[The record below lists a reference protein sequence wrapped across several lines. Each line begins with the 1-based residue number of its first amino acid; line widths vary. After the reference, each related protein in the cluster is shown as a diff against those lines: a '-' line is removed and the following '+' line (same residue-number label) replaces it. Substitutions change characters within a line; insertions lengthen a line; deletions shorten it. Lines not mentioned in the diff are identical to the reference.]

1 MLPLSP
7 ITDLAQVGTAF
18 SAQLDRLQ
26 KARAKAASEVAAR
39 VRISLVAMR
48 PGAAAPAGA
57 VPAATAAC
65 HHAFLRAHRAHC
77 RLAAT
82 LLPPL
87 PVVVADAST
96 AAGAATALQQQQQ
109 AHVAPFSRHALA
121 ALWEELKLAM
131 AAAVQLQGAAQVLV
145 KAVRRATY

>member
-1 MLPLSP
+1 M
-7 ITDLAQVGTAF
+7 AN
-18 SAQLDRLQ
+18 
-26 KARAKAASEVAAR
+26 E
-39 VRISLVAMR
+39 
-48 PGAAAPAGA
+48 GAACAVVDGSSAVAGASSAVAGGTSAAADAEPAGA

-82 LLPPL
+82 LIPPL
-87 PVVVADAST
+87 PVVIADAST